1 MAINGHSLGGVELGL
16 GQGGGRVE
24 VQQRDILRLA
34 MPNAWDGAMTRGDD
48 FVFSRG
54 DLLHKSSTDASSAA
68 CNKPNLG
75 GHVDGD

>member
-1 MAINGHSLGGVELGL
+1 MDTAWEVSNWVSDKEAVASRSNSATFSDWRCPMREMVGVMA
-16 GQGGGRVE
+16 
-24 VQQRDILRLA
+24 
-34 MPNAWDGAMTRGDD
+34 RGDD

-75 GHVDGD
+75 GYVDGD